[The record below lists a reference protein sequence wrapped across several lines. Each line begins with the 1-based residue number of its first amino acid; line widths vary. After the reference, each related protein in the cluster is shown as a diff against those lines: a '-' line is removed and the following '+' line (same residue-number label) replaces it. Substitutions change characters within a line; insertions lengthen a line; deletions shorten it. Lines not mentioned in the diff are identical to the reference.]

1 VTRLRFVVASRGDPL
16 LSESIALIADVA
28 SDLGVASDI
37 VLDAYPE
44 PDAESIYV
52 VVPHELFE
60 LVPDRGAPAPAQLQR
75 TIALCSAPPGETEFH
90 ISAHY
95 AQQTGAAMHLQRGG
109 CEELQ
114 RLGIAAEH
122 FQFGYSPRWDRWR
135 GQQDT
140 RGVDVLHIGARDDWR
155 ERTIAGWA
163 PALWRH
169 RCRFVLPQTLRER
182 SRQLDGLL
190 PDGRLQALREA
201 RVLLY
206 LHHRTRRY
214 LEWPSALAAIANG
227 CVLVSECLLDAGP
240 LRAGEH
246 YLSGPAEQMPQLAA
260 ELLADESRLRELRE
274 GAHRFV
280 CEQLPLA
287 NAVRRLLDIAA
298 RLERRPAGDP
308 WPLAPSPPVAVSGD
322 AASEGALAAQLGGIA
337 GSLKRLSHETLDLRR
352 RLERIEHRMT
362 SRESLE
368 EPIGVYESE
377 SFLGARPRISVIV
390 SLYEYEYEVRE
401 SLASVAASE
410 LSDFELLILDDAS
423 RDASLA
429 VAREALA
436 AHPHVPSQLL
446 RHLVNRGVAR
456 TRNALIER
464 ARGEFVFVLDADNL
478 IFPSALQRLLAA
490 LERDPEASFAYPI
503 QVAHRELRAVDVF
516 NAWPWDPRQLVQANY
531 IDAMALIRRDVLTA
545 HGGYVE
551 DPRIGNSEDHD
562 LWCRM
567 AEREQYG
574 VLVPEMLAVYR
585 VQEHSKLRAVGGA
598 ETGQTLSLI
607 RARVPNLIRRLG
619 EGPAPR
625 GIRA

>member
-1 VTRLRFVVASRGDPL
+1 VTRLRFVMARGGDPL
-16 LSESIALIADVA
+16 LAESIALIADVA

-60 LVPDRGAPAPAQLQR
+60 LMPERGGPEPAQLQR
-75 TIALCSAPPGETEFH
+75 TIALCTAPPGETAFH

-95 AQQTGAAMHLQRGG
+95 AHQTGAAMHLQCSGRD
-109 CEELQ
+109 ELQ

-135 GQQDT
+135 GQEDP
-140 RGVDVLHIGARDDWR
+140 RAIDVLHIGARDDWR

-206 LHHRTRRY
+206 LHHRTRQH

-227 CVLVSECLLDAGP
+227 CVLVSEGALDAGP

-246 YLSGPAEQMPQLAA
+246 YLSGPPEQLPQLAT
-260 ELLADESRLRELRE
+260 ELLADESRLRELRD

-287 NAVRRLLDIAA
+287 NAVRRLLDVATG
-298 RLERRPAGDP
+298 LERRPAGDP
-308 WPLAPSPPVAVSGD
+308 WPLAPSPPVTVGGG
-322 AASEGALAAQLGGIA
+322 AAEHALAAQLGGIA

-352 RLERIEHRMT
+352 RLERIEHRL
-362 SRESLE
+362 SSQESLE
-368 EPIGVYESE
+368 EPIGEYESE
-377 SFLGARPRISVIV
+377 SFLAARPRISVVV
-390 SLYEYEYEVRE
+390 SLYEYEHEVRE
-401 SLASVAASE
+401 CLASVAASE
-410 LSDFELLILDDAS
+410 LTDFELLILDDAS
-423 RDASLA
+423 RDDSLVA
-429 VAREALA
+429 ARETLA

-490 LERDPEASFAYPI
+490 LERDPEASFAYPM
-503 QVAHRELRAVDVF
+503 QVAHRELQAVDVF

-531 IDAMALIRRDVLTA
+531 IDAMALIRRDVLSA

-562 LWCRM
+562 LWCRI

-598 ETGQTLSLI
+598 ESGQTLSLI
-607 RARVPNLIRRLG
+607 RARVPGLIRRLG
-619 EGPAPR
+619 EEPAPR
-625 GIRA
+625 GERA

>member
-1 VTRLRFVVASRGDPL
+1 MTRLRFVVAGRGDPL
-16 LSESIALIADVA
+16 LAESMALIADVA

-37 VLDAYPE
+37 VPDAYPE
-44 PDAESIYV
+44 PDAENIYV

-75 TIALCSAPPGETEFH
+75 TIALCTAPPGETAFH

-95 AQQTGAAMHLQRGG
+95 AHQTGAAMHLLRGG

-114 RLGIAAEH
+114 RLGVAAEH

-135 GQQDT
+135 GLQDA
-140 RGVDVLHIGARDDWR
+140 RAVDVLHIGARDDWR

-163 PALWRH
+163 SPLWRH
-169 RCRFVLPQTLRER
+169 RCRFVLPGEC

-190 PDGRLQALREA
+190 PEGRLQALREA

-206 LHHRTRRY
+206 LHHRTRQH
-214 LEWPSALAAIANG
+214 LQWPAVLAAIANG
-227 CVLVSECLLDAGP
+227 CVLVSEGLLDAGP

-246 YLSGPAEQMPQLAA
+246 YLSGSPEQLPQLAA
-260 ELLADESRLRELRE
+260 ELLADESRLQELRD

-280 CEQLPLA
+280 REQLPLVD
-287 NAVRRLLDIAA
+287 AVRRLLDVATG
-298 RLERRPAGDP
+298 LERGPTGDL
-308 WPLAPSPPVAVSGD
+308 WPLAPSSPVAASGD
-322 AASEGALAAQLGGIA
+322 AAGEQVLAAQLGGIA
-337 GSLKRLSHETLDLRR
+337 SSLKRLSHETLDLRR
-352 RLERIEHRMT
+352 RLERIEHRM
-362 SRESLE
+362 SSQESLE
-368 EPIGVYESE
+368 EPVGEYESE
-377 SFLGARPRISVIV
+377 SFRAARPRISVIV
-390 SLYEYEYEVRE
+390 SLYEYEYEVGE
-401 SLASVAASE
+401 CLASVAACE
-410 LSDFELLILDDAS
+410 LTDFELLILDDAS
-423 RDASLA
+423 RDGSLIA
-429 VAREALA
+429 AREALA
-436 AHPHVPSQLL
+436 AFPRVPSQLL

-516 NAWPWDPRQLVQANY
+516 NAWPWDPRRLVQANY

-607 RARVPNLIRRLG
+607 RARVPGLMRRLG
-619 EGPAPR
+619 EEPAHR
-625 GIRA
+625 SIQA